1 MTDNN
6 LFESIINS
14 GKEQADAIAQEA
26 EKKAQEII
34 AKAMEEAESNSAEIA
49 KNAEA
54 KALNMKNAA
63 LSSSSLI
70 TRNAVLKSKRAE
82 IDKTLDGIIE
92 YIISL
97 DDESYFSILYSMA
110 ESVEE
115 NSGTVFLNE
124 NDLKRLPADF
134 TSKLKK
140 AGIDAEIGKESVDI
154 KGGFILRCGA
164 IEANCSL
171 EAVIE
176 DKKNELEDFI
186 NRELFV
192 EES

>member
-34 AKAMEEAESNSAEIA
+34 AKAKEEAEQNSAEIA

-110 ESVEE
+110 KSVEE

-124 NDLKRLPADF
+124 NDLKRLPSDF
-134 TSKLKK
+134 ASKLKD
-140 AGIDAEIGKESVDI
+140 AGIDAEISKESVDI